1 MINVGC
7 RTLLAAVSS
16 ALLLCTAACSTRNS
30 GGEVMVVDGC
40 MVGIK
45 GISAE
50 RASEIVKSWDFGDD
64 CAMKVNT
71 ESGEGAID

>member
-1 MINVGC
+1 
-7 RTLLAAVSS
+7 
-16 ALLLCTAACSTRNS
+16 
-30 GGEVMVVDGC
+30 MVVDGC

-50 RASEIVKSWDFGDD
+50 RASEIVKSWNFGDD